1 MQVIAKMKASSTQ
14 NTAFVKIALHLG
26 VACFATNANVQ
37 TMIASM
43 VGTLIRKRVNVKD
56 AQSTV
61 ALLVLMASVAS
72 LLKNGLE
79 PSVTS
84 VCGQKTR
91 AITHLSKTR
100 SFARLVLIRAA
111 L

>member
-14 NTAFVKIALHLG
+14 NTAVVKIALRLG
-26 VACFATNANVQ
+26 VACYAMNADVK

-43 VGTLIRKRVNVKD
+43 VGTSIRKHANVKD
-56 AQSTV
+56 AQSIA
-61 ALLVLMASVAS
+61 ALLVLMASAAS
-72 LLKNGLE
+72 PLINGLA
-79 PSVTS
+79 PSVMS

-100 SFARLVLIRAA
+100 SLLRLVATRAA